1 MATLALPDDPA
12 ALTRILEAM
21 AAEFE
26 DYLHDGG
33 LYRQLVVQV
42 PGHTYHPT
50 MTAGLVLDA
59 RRRLAHG
66 AAALSGADAL
76 AVREAERRIDDTVAQ
91 TLEAYGAKL
100 RQEAA
105 AVAGSWRWYLDGC
118 EHGDEDCAD
127 TYRQEVWLRTRLADL
142 AEEAERHQLSL
153 GEQAGVVAEL
163 DQRLRAMFTPGT
175 YIGPAEERSERD
187 EATYWWLY
195 GRPRG

>member
-1 MATLALPDDPA
+1 VATLALPDDPA
-12 ALTRILEAM
+12 ALVRILEVM
-21 AAEFE
+21 AAELP
-26 DYLHDGG
+26 DYLQDSG

-59 RRRLAHG
+59 RRRLSRRPAG
-66 AAALSGADAL
+66 MSGADAQS
-76 AVREAERRIDDTVAQ
+76 VSDAERSIDDTVA
-91 TLEAYGAKL
+91 LNHDAYGAKL

-105 AVAGSWRWYLDGC
+105 AIAGSWRWYLDGC

-142 AEEAERHQLSL
+142 ADEAARHELAMA
-153 GEQAGVVAEL
+153 EAAGAVAEL
-163 DQRLRAMFTPGT
+163 DRRLRTMFVPGS
-175 YIGPAEERSERD
+175 YLGPADERAERD